1 MQVPTYAKYIKDILG
16 NKRALPTTEVVQ
28 LTEECGTA
36 ILNPLLVKKKDPGC
50 PTITCSIGTQ
60 HFSNALC
67 DLGASVSV
75 MPKVVYDRLN
85 HHALAPTAMCL
96 QLADQSVRYP
106 AGVAENIPVKI
117 RNFLIPVD
125 FLVLDMEVDTKT
137 PLIHG
142 RPFLSTANT
151 SIDVGAGEIQLNI
164 NGQKEMFAF
173 KPKVELCS
181 QVKAINRKKKS
192 EKEPEKPSIPPIEAL
207 IEYVESL
214 RIQEEAKQI
223 KLHNY
228 RNARRRI
235 QRKKFLESEKKE
247 VESKPTPK
255 KVWRKKGSSSG
266 TPSSDDK

>member
-1 MQVPTYAKYIKDILG
+1 
-16 NKRALPTTEVVQ
+16 
-28 LTEECGTA
+28 
-36 ILNPLLVKKKDPGC
+36 
-50 PTITCSIGTQ
+50 
-60 HFSNALC
+60 
-67 DLGASVSV
+67 
-75 MPKVVYDRLN
+75 
-85 HHALAPTAMCL
+85 MCL

-117 RNFLIPVD
+117 RNFLIPID
-125 FLVLDMEVDTKT
+125 FVILDMEVDTNT
-137 PLIHG
+137 PLILG
-142 RPFLSTANT
+142 RPFLSIANR

-164 NGQKEMFAF
+164 NGQKETFAF
-173 KPKVELCS
+173 KPKIEQCS
-181 QVKAINRKKKS
+181 QVKAINWEKKS
-192 EKEPEKPSIPPIEAL
+192 ENESEKPSIPPIEAL

-266 TPSSDDK
+266 TPPSNDKRTKEKESPAPDSKPEPAT

>member
-1 MQVPTYAKYIKDILG
+1 
-16 NKRALPTTEVVQ
+16 
-28 LTEECGTA
+28 
-36 ILNPLLVKKKDPGC
+36 
-50 PTITCSIGTQ
+50 
-60 HFSNALC
+60 
-67 DLGASVSV
+67 

-85 HHALAPTAMCL
+85 YHALAPTTMCL

-106 AGVAENIPVKI
+106 AGVEENIPVKI

-125 FLVLDMEVDTKT
+125 FVVLDMEVETKT
-137 PLIHG
+137 PFILG
-142 RPFLSTANT
+142 RPFLSTANA

-164 NGQKEMFAF
+164 NGQKETFAF
-173 KPKVELCS
+173 KPKVEQCS

-214 RIQEEAKQI
+214 RIQEGAKQI
-223 KLHNY
+223 KLHNH

-235 QRKKFLESEKKE
+235 QRKKFLELKKKE

-255 KVWRKKGSSSG
+255 KVCRKKGSSSG
-266 TPSSDDK
+266 TPPSDDKRTKDKESPAPDSKPELAP